1 MGRTLSDLFQSDGQ
15 SLKLPLPSPLPIGSL
30 LTLRP
35 NGTKTV
41 EGCRSGPFVLTVG
54 DGTSSSF
61 LGCLPAYLNPER
73 LTMHLAQHF
82 CWNSTLTADRRNF
95 KDSCMS
101 ASDIGESMRHH
112 LEWAAVY
119 GGESNH
125 GFRSGQ
131 MQLQAS

>member
-41 EGCRSGPFVLTVG
+41 NRRRSGSFVLTVG
-54 DGTSSSF
+54 EGTSPSF
-61 LGCLPAYLNPER
+61 LGCLPAYLKPRMPDNAPGSAF
-73 LTMHLAQHF
+73 LF
-82 CWNSTLTADRRNF
+82 STLTADRRNF
-95 KDSCMS
+95 KYICMS
-101 ASDIGESMRHH
+101 ASDIGESMRRH